1 MALRILKLG
10 TENRLSVNCDGPAG
24 RAVTSTTNRRESRC
38 KTLQLLRIW
47 CKKRVSDRHDGGAGR
62 TVTGVTGRHS
72 SPENWGGTTATVTDR
87 RRYDGP
93 SQAAQSQAV

>member
-1 MALRILKLG
+1 MG
-10 TENRLSVNCDGPAG
+10 TE
-24 RAVTSTTNRRESRC
+24 
-38 KTLQLLRIW
+38 KQ
-47 CKKRVSDRHDGGAGR
+47 VSDRQDGGAGR

-93 SQAAQSQAV
+93 SQAAQSQAVWDFSTRFKGRF